1 MAGYRIRVGVVLIE
15 DGKILLTKMYRENSE
30 DIYVLPGGGIEQKE
44 NLIEGAIRE
53 VKEETNLDAEI
64 IKTLY
69 LKTLFTE
76 DNNNTLEIIFLG
88 KITGGNLQKGF
99 DPEDKGANVLK
110 EVVFENL
117 NTLKE
122 INFHPKQ
129 LKTLLI
135 EDWKIDFSKDTKYL
149 GNFEYPE
156 Q

>member
-1 MAGYRIRVGVVLIE
+1 M
-15 DGKILLTKMYRENSE
+15 
-30 DIYVLPGGGIEQKE
+30 
-44 NLIEGAIRE
+44 
-53 VKEETNLDAEI
+53 
-64 IKTLY
+64 
-69 LKTLFTE
+69 
-76 DNNNTLEIIFLG
+76 IFLG

-99 DPEDKGANVLK
+99 DPEDKGTNVLK

-135 EDWKIDFSKDTKYL
+135 EDWKIYFSKDTKYL